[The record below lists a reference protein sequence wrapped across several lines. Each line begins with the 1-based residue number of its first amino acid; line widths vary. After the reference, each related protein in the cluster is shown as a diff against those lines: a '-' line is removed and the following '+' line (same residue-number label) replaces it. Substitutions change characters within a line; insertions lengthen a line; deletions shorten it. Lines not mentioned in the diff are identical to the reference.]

1 MPLNEVQAKAWQLIE
16 QDPEAFRVLQEQV
29 HRIDPE
35 GKVIPKTSLPD
46 ITLRTKVQAE
56 TKPLEEKIEKLEQQ
70 LREKVQYDE
79 NVMQREFMKR
89 NYHMSDAAIDD
100 LAKWMKEDGDG
111 NIYKSYE
118 AAHQYRIRMQQ
129 PIIPGPAGLPQR
141 RSALTGRVARDETQ
155 EPWRAD
161 IAKRRKE
168 SANPKQQDRLKA
180 REEWQKTISEL
191 RNRGT

>member
-1 MPLNEVQAKAWQLIE
+1 MALNELQTRAYQLIE
-16 QDPEAFRVLQEQV
+16 QDPEAYRILQQQL

-35 GKVIPKTSLPD
+35 GKQIPKTALPD
-46 ITLRTKVQAE
+46 VQFEQKVE
-56 TKPLEEKIEKLEQQ
+56 EHTKPLQEKVEKLESE
-70 LREKVQYDE
+70 LRKKLEYDE
-79 NVMQREFMKR
+79 NLMQREFMKR

-129 PIIPGPAGLPQR
+129 PIIPNGTVSPQKINPM
-141 RSALTGRVARDETQ
+141 TGHGVRE
-155 EPWRAD
+155 EPWREE

-168 SANPKQQDRLKA
+168 SANPRTQDRMKA
-180 REEWQKTISEL
+180 REEWQKTITEL
-191 RNRGT
+191 RNRGR